1 MAPLSPGLPTTRRL
15 AWALARL
22 LARLLTRLLAW
33 PLARHSSVAPP
44 LQSVRAALQV
54 GMILALG
61 SLVGC
66 SGGLAPGPGPQAHY
80 QTAFPQYDTSGE
92 LEQVFASVRRI
103 LAEVTYETYLYPLES
118 APTEADLQDPAFQ
131 IAAPDTVVS
140 QQDRAATA
148 IILARRGRR
157 FTLLTVDHGTH
168 FPDTIVDFFPRE
180 RPVDGRLPPVRA
192 PERPGEPEPRPEPRR
207 VERISVKTA
216 EVFRIFGLPDLRSFQ
231 VLARSPFDDLAL
243 LGVEYPAGLEP
254 GEDRVLPIPAGES
267 ERLSWGSF
275 VYVMGYPQGYPMVT
289 RGIVSAPGD
298 PVLGSFLVDGLW
310 NRGMSGGAILALR
323 GDGSGV
329 EWVGMARAA
338 AASRET
344 RLRPEH
350 EELEREELGRRYDGP
365 LYLDQVSRIQ
375 YGITLSIPMS
385 TIRGFLDRE
394 RERLDTLG
402 YSVPR
407 L

>member
-1 MAPLSPGLPTTRRL
+1 MAPLPPRLPATPL
-15 AWALARL
+15 SEPHAAR
-22 LARLLTRLLAW
+22 
-33 PLARHSSVAPP
+33 
-44 LQSVRAALQV
+44 RAAVRVTLPV

-61 SLVGC
+61 SLGGC
-66 SGGLAPGPGPQAHY
+66 AGGLAPGAGPGPQAHY

-92 LEQVFASVRRI
+92 LERVFASVRRI
-103 LAEVTYETYLYPLES
+103 LAEVTYETYLYPLDS
-118 APTEADLQDPAFQ
+118 APTEADLEDPEFQ
-131 IAAPDTVVS
+131 ITAPDTVIS

-148 IILARRGRR
+148 IVLARRGRR

-168 FPDTIVDFFPRE
+168 FPDTLVDFFPRE
-180 RPVDGRLPPVRA
+180 RPGDGRLAPIGPP
-192 PERPGEPEPRPEPRR
+192 EGPGVPEPRR
-207 VERISVKTA
+207 VERISVKTN

-243 LGVEYPAGLEP
+243 LGVEYPSGLEP
-254 GEDRVLPIPAGES
+254 GEDRVLSIAAGDS

-338 AASRET
+338 AASPEVRV
-344 RLRPEH
+344 RPEH
-350 EELEREELGRRYDGP
+350 ETLDREDLGRQYDGP

-394 RERLDTLG
+394 REGLDALG

>member
-15 AWALARL
+15 AWL
-22 LARLLTRLLAW
+22 LAR
-33 PLARHSSVAPP
+33 PLARQPSVGAT
-44 LQSVRAALQV
+44 LQSVRAALRV

-118 APTEADLQDPAFQ
+118 APTEADLEDPGFQ

-148 IILARRGRR
+148 IVLARRGRS

-168 FPDTIVDFFPRE
+168 FPDTIVDFFPGE
-180 RPVDGRLPPVRA
+180 RPGDGRLPPVRT
-192 PERPGEPEPRPEPRR
+192 PERPEGPEPRR

-394 RERLDTLG
+394 RERLDALG

>member
-1 MAPLSPGLPTTRRL
+1 MAPLPPILPAMRRF
-15 AWALARL
+15 ARL
-22 LARLLTRLLAW
+22 LAR
-33 PLARHSSVAPP
+33 HSSF
-44 LQSVRAALQV
+44 RAALQV

-66 SGGLAPGPGPQAHY
+66 SGGLVPGPGTGPQAHY

-92 LEQVFASVRRI
+92 LERVFASVRRI

-118 APTEADLQDPAFQ
+118 APTEADLQDPGFQ
-131 IAAPDTVVS
+131 IAAPDTLVS

-148 IILARRGRR
+148 IVLARRGRS

-168 FPDTIVDFFPRE
+168 FPDTLVGYFPRE
-180 RPVDGRLPPVRA
+180 RPGEGRLPPVRS
-192 PERPGEPEPRPEPRR
+192 PERPGEPEPRR

-323 GDGSGV
+323 GDGSGM

-350 EELEREELGRRYDGP
+350 EELEREDLGRRYDGP
-365 LYLDQVSRIQ
+365 LYLDQVSRID

-385 TIRGFLDRE
+385 TIREFLDRE
-394 RERLDTLG
+394 RERLDALG